1 MTNLSGANLNNG
13 AAVGPQG
20 EGRES
25 VSTFPKYPEYKDSGV
40 EWLGAVPTY
49 WESWKISHAFGELG
63 SGTTPP
69 TTEAEWYDN
78 GTVPWVTTGEL
89 RESVIWETKKLLA
102 PTALSAFSALRLHP
116 AGSLVIAMYGAT
128 IGRLGI
134 LGVDAATNQAC
145 CLLARPNKLHIKFT
159 FYWLLVFKQS
169 IIDLYASG
177 GGQPNINQEIIAN
190 LKIPAPGVLEQTQIA
205 RFLDHETA
213 RIDALIEEQRRLIEL
228 LKEKR
233 QAFISHAVTKGLDPT
248 VPMKDS
254 GVEWLG
260 EVPAH
265 WVVAGLKRFWSVT
278 DCKHITAEFV
288 DEGIP
293 LASIREVQ
301 SRYVD
306 LDNAKQTTEV
316 FYRQLIEGGRELVA
330 GDLIFS
336 RNATVGEVAQVAN
349 WHPPFAMGQDV
360 CVLKKQYQWLSSDYL
375 QAVLRSPVVIVQ
387 LDNLMIGSTFKRV
400 NVEDIRGLVV
410 PMPPEKEQKLIAD
423 YLNSE
428 TGKFD
433 SLLAECRG
441 TIGLLQERRSALISA
456 AVTGKIDVRGWQPP
470 ASIQAPE
477 SAVAEA
483 V

>member
-20 EGRES
+20 ESRES
-25 VSTFPKYPEYKDSGV
+25 PSSFPAYPAYKDSGV
-40 EWLGAVPTY
+40 EWLGEIPGHWAVFIAKRMFGNVR
-49 WESWKISHAFGELG
+49 ESASADAEQLAATQAYGVIPQKDFMERNDTKVVLAL
-63 SGTTPP
+63 SGT
-69 TTEAEWYDN
+69 ENFRAVKSNDFVISLRSFQGGIEHSAYD
-78 GTVPWVTTGEL
+78 GCVSPAYTVLRRKDERNLNPGYLRYLFKDASYISALQSVTTGI
-89 RESVIWETKKLLA
+89 REGRTITYEQ
-102 PTALSAFSALRLHP
+102 F
-116 AGSLVIAMYGAT
+116 GSLSMPV
-128 IGRLGI
+128 
-134 LGVDAATNQAC
+134 
-145 CLLARPNKLHIKFT
+145 
-159 FYWLLVFKQS
+159 
-169 IIDLYASG
+169 
-177 GGQPNINQEIIAN
+177 
-190 LKIPAPGVLEQTQIA
+190 APVAEQTQIA

-213 RIDALIEEQRRLIEL
+213 RIDALIEEQQRLIEL

-233 QAFISHAVTKGLDPT
+233 QAVISRAVTKGLDPT

-375 QAVLRSPVVIVQ
+375 QAVLRSPVVTVQ

-428 TGKFD
+428 TGQFD

-470 ASIQAPE
+470 ASAQAPE
-477 SAVAEA
+477 TAVAEA